1 MYLSI
6 LPKQTSNHTITNQ
19 VVTLAVYAY
28 FVACLFGRQYL
39 LPTQYRSE
47 GESFVPVSPF
57 PLVSNWTGTRVPG
70 VVNIV
75 GYDNDVADF
84 YVPIFTILEY
94 LFYMGWLK
102 VIDTL
107 HMTN

>member
-1 MYLSI
+1 MFYL
-6 LPKQTSNHTITNQ
+6 LLYQ

-39 LPTQYRSE
+39 LPTQYRKQGDE
-47 GESFVPVSPF
+47 FVPVSEF
-57 PLVSNWTGTRVPG
+57 PTVSNWTSTRVPG

-102 VIDTL
+102 V
-107 HMTN
+107 